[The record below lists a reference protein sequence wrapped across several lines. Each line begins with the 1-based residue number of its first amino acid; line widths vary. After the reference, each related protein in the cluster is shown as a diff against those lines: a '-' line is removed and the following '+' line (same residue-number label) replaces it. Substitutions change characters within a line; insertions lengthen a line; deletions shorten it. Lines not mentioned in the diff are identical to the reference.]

1 MLDGNIFI
9 LIVLALLAIIVF
21 AKSAVVVPQKSEFI
35 VERLGKYSNTLGAG
49 FHILIPFV
57 DSVAYK
63 RSMKE
68 EVIEIPPQVCIT
80 RDNVSVSIDGLI
92 YLEVRDAQLSCY
104 GIANYYQA
112 AIQLSQTSLR
122 SAIGKIELDRT
133 FETREAINHQVITA
147 VDEAATTWGVKVLRY
162 EIKDINPP
170 ASIMAAM
177 ELQVKAEREKR
188 AEIARSEGERQARI
202 NMAEGQRQQAINV
215 SEGEKQKRIN
225 EAEGRASEIEI
236 VAQATAEGIRRVA
249 VALGNEGGMDAA
261 KVRLAEKYIAEFGN
275 LARTNN
281 TLILPAN
288 VADVSGLV
296 ASALAVVDGVR
307 GTRITPTTDH
317 SARGQEAEPPKGF
330 GQGQTRGS

>member
-9 LIVLALLAIIVF
+9 LILLAFLVVIVF
-21 AKSAVVVPQKSEFI
+21 AKTAVVVPQKSEFI
-35 VERLGKYSNTLGAG
+35 VERLGKYHNTLAAG
-49 FHILIPFV
+49 FHILMPFV
-57 DSVAYK
+57 DRVAYK

-68 EVIEIPPQVCIT
+68 EVLEIPPQVCIT
-80 RDNVSVSIDGLI
+80 RDNVAVSIDGLL
-92 YLEVRDAQLSCY
+92 YLEVRDSKLSSY

-147 VDEAATTWGVKVLRY
+147 VDEAATGWGVKVLRY

-170 ASIMAAM
+170 QSVMAAM

-225 EAEGRASEIEI
+225 EAEGRAQEIEI
-236 VAQATAEGIRRVA
+236 VARATGEGIRRVA
-249 VALGNEGGMDAA
+249 EALNGPGGMDAA
-261 KVRLAEKYIAEFGN
+261 KVRLAEKYIGEFGN

-288 VADVSGLV
+288 AADVSSLV
-296 ASALAVVDGVR
+296 AQALAVVDGVR
-307 GTRITPTTDH
+307 GGRRTTDH
-317 SARGQEAEPPKGF
+317 NAQPGPAKA
-330 GQGQTRGS
+330 